1 MIWGNRTGFEKT
13 LIILGAIVVGLV
25 AFVASVYFGYFT
37 LPGPSTPPEKSARY
51 YPDDVVFYTYMT
63 LNPGGRQTRDMADI
77 FSRLMDMRAI
87 RDLEEDMADDLD
99 DATGIEFEDIGD
111 WVGWEI
117 SMALMEVSRDGEIK
131 AAGTVGVRDRSL
143 ANQFVEDL
151 VDYLEDENYAD
162 YGRDSYEDFDVW
174 IDQNSDELALALS
187 DNLLVVATT
196 EDSLEDVLDRVGG
209 NTIQTLSAN
218 ENFQDAKAALP
229 DRRFASMYLS
239 YDNLIDFIE
248 DTSEAGIFY
257 EGGGCADQFF
267 QTPDWLAASVGW
279 VERGLVLDIVS
290 PAIGDAWP
298 EAPELTDVSKA
309 LPDDTLGFIAA
320 SFNPDLDTWRDALSQ
335 CKISDLVGDSGFLSD
350 EIAAMRAD
358 WVWQVESISRA
369 SRPRP
374 APDLDIDSTLDD
386 ILDFGLWSADH
397 ITGVDIENDFIN
409 HLRGDLILAVNEFDI
424 QAVTD
429 RPDQN
434 PVEAVLMLSYHP
446 DQEEHLRE
454 TADEFISLLE
464 DEFDLD
470 FDSASLGGGEA
481 TARVLDIGTDYT
493 PGYVLHDGFFTIG
506 TTKHTLEAIA
516 TLQEDGSLSSDSEY
530 RRVIQHL
537 PDDPDI
543 LGYIDLRKVI
553 DMAQSFDDSA
563 IDRDVYDALE
573 KSLSALAFSS
583 SLKGEYSRFTLALTL
598 FP

>member
-1 MIWGNRTGFEKT
+1 MRLTIFG
-13 LIILGAIVVGLV
+13 LIVGILVVALV
-25 AFVASVYFGYFT
+25 AFVAAVYFGYIT
-37 LPGPSTPPEKSARY
+37 LPPPSTTPEQSARY
-51 YPDDVVFYTYMT
+51 YPDDVVFYTYVT
-63 LNPGGRQTRDMADI
+63 LNPGGKQTRDMADI
-77 FSRLMDMRAI
+77 FSRMMDMRAI
-87 RDLEEDMADDLD
+87 RDLEEDMEDDLD
-99 DATGIEFEDIGD
+99 DATGIEFEDIEG
-111 WVGWEI
+111 WIGWEI
-117 SMALMEVSRDGEIK
+117 SIALIDVGRNGEVE
-131 AAGTVGVRDRSL
+131 AAGTVDVRDHSL
-143 ANQFVEDL
+143 AEKFVEDL
-151 VDYLEDENYAD
+151 VEYLEDENYANYD
-162 YGRDSYEDFDVW
+162 RDSYEDFDVW
-174 IDQNSDELALALS
+174 IDQNNEQQLAFALS
-187 DNLLVVATT
+187 DNLLVAATT
-196 EDSLEDVLDRVGG
+196 DDSLEDVLDRINGER
-209 NTIQTLSAN
+209 NRTLASD
-218 ENFQDAKAALP
+218 ESFQEARSALP
-229 DRRFASMYLS
+229 NRRFASMYLS
-239 YDNLIDFIE
+239 YDNLIDLIE
-248 DTSEAGIFY
+248 DTSEAAILY
-257 EGGGCADQFF
+257 EGGGCGEQFF
-267 QTPDWLAASVGW
+267 QTPDWIAGSAAW
-279 VERGLVLDIVS
+279 VERGMVLDMVS

-298 EAPELTDVSKA
+298 EAPQLTDVSKA

-350 EIAAMRAD
+350 EIAVVRAD

-374 APDLDIDSTLDD
+374 APDIDIDSTLDD

-397 ITGVDIENDFIN
+397 VTGVDIENDFIN

-446 DQEEHLRE
+446 DREEELRE

-470 FDSASLGGGEA
+470 FNSTSFGGGEA

-506 TTKHTLEAIA
+506 TTKYTLEAVA
-516 TLQEDGSLSSDSEY
+516 TLQENGSLSSDSEY
-530 RRVIQHL
+530 RRLIQHL
-537 PDDPDI
+537 PDDPDM

-573 KSLSALAFSS
+573 ESLSALAFSS
-583 SLKGEYSRFTLALTL
+583 SLDGEYSRFTMAITL